1 MTMVEV
7 PPEAAAVR
15 QGRGADTPPLAPSRT
30 RTRRGKVRLITL
42 AALDA
47 RTAAAHSVRELIAT
61 LSADLGGDLSAG
73 EQQLVQ
79 RAAMIGAI
87 VADCE
92 ARWAAGQQV
101 ELAEYFM
108 AVNTQRRVL
117 ATLGL
122 RRRPRDVTPP
132 SVADYL
138 AHKAKQREAAS

>member
-1 MTMVEV
+1 MAVVEV
-7 PPEAAAVR
+7 PPEVAAVR
-15 QGRGADTPPLAPSRT
+15 QGRGADSPPLAPRRT

-42 AALDA
+42 DALDA

-61 LSADLGGDLSAG
+61 LSKDLGGDLSAG

-92 ARWAAGQQV
+92 ARWATGQQV

-122 RRRPRDVTPP
+122 RRRPRDVTPDP
-132 SVADYL
+132 LDY
-138 AHKAKQREAAS
+138 ARQRGEAAE

>member
-1 MTMVEV
+1 MAMVEV

-15 QGRGADTPPLAPSRT
+15 QGRGADTPPLAPRRT

-42 AALDA
+42 DALDA

-132 SVADYL
+132 DPLQYA
-138 AHKAKQREAAS
+138 REAAE

>member
-1 MTMVEV
+1 
-7 PPEAAAVR
+7 
-15 QGRGADTPPLAPSRT
+15 
-30 RTRRGKVRLITL
+30 
-42 AALDA
+42 
-47 RTAAAHSVRELIAT
+47 
-61 LSADLGGDLSAG
+61 
-73 EQQLVQ
+73 VQ